1 MHPSLRYIAYQ
12 MPKVSIPQKNLT
24 IDASNSSNLMSTLLN
39 AGLPVASS
47 CHGEGVCSMCKVKVT
62 SELDASIGFAENLEL
77 ETLKRNKCE
86 PDERLSCQ
94 ISITGDLTVTA
105 KYW

>member
-1 MHPSLRYIAYQ
+1 
-12 MPKVSIPQKNLT
+12 
-24 IDASNSSNLMSTLLN
+24 
-39 AGLPVASS
+39 
-47 CHGEGVCSMCKVKVT
+47 MCKVKVT
-62 SELDASIGFAENLEL
+62 SELDASIGLAENLEL

>member
-1 MHPSLRYIAYQ
+1 
-12 MPKVSIPQKNLT
+12 MPKVSIPQKQMT
-24 IDASNSSNLMSTLLN
+24 IDVEPGANLMNALLN

-47 CHGEGVCSMCKVKVT
+47 CHGDGICSMCRVRLT
-62 SELDASIGFAENLEL
+62 GDAVNPPVEFEINSM
-77 ETLKRNKCE
+77 KRNKCA

-94 ISITGDLTVTA
+94 VEVRGDLTVQT

>member
-1 MHPSLRYIAYQ
+1 
-12 MPKVSIPQKNLT
+12 MPKVSIPQKQMT
-24 IDASNSSNLMSTLLN
+24 IDVEPGANLMNALLN

-47 CHGEGVCSMCKVKVT
+47 CHGDGICSMCRVRIT
-62 SELDASIGFAENLEL
+62 SAEGAINHPVAFEIDSM
-77 ETLKRNKCE
+77 KRNKCA

-94 ISITGDLTVTA
+94 VEVRGDLTVQT